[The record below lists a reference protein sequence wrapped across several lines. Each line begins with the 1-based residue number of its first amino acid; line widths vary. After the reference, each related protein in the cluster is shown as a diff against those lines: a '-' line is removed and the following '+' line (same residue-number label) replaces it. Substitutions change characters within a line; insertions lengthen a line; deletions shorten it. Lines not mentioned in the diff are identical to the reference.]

1 MFVSGKE
8 GVARMDVDCETRE
21 EITRR
26 VERRRRGKRSHVT
39 QKWKGKLLR
48 GGRVQERG

>member
-26 VERRRRGKRSHVT
+26 VERRRRSAEGTMAQT
-39 QKWKGKLLR
+39 QVGAGAV
-48 GGRVQERG
+48 GGG